1 MFSLNYIQT
10 SIRETTPFVTEIV
23 SPPRGY
29 PTTVTES
36 CTQKCHIISYTCLQQ
51 HLDDFSTNHRN
62 AIVNKMDKILME
74 LVKQK
79 FINNFLN
86 VVNEGKQKS

>member
-1 MFSLNYIQT
+1 MFIPFLRTSTRLQKLINTMKISKDDIQNKAYSYHAYQRAKKFINQSFMYSLKYIQT

-36 CTQKCHIISYTCLQQ
+36 CPQ
-51 HLDDFSTNHRN
+51 N
-62 AIVNKMDKILME
+62 AT
-74 LVKQK
+74 
-79 FINNFLN
+79 
-86 VVNEGKQKS
+86 S